1 MNRMSIPAKSRSI
14 RLWILMAAILLLS
27 LFLRFYHLGSRP
39 LYGDEMVGTVEVSN
53 QSLSY
58 ILTTNYGSNLYPLI
72 LHFLLPLGNTEVM
85 SRLPAAIFGLLSV
98 WGIFIVGR
106 RILGQ
111 REAVLAA
118 FLGAVSTPFLYF
130 SQQARAYTGLL
141 FFSLLTLYLFW
152 RALAEEKKSLWLL
165 YALFMIIGAYTH
177 FFLLVTLP
185 IHGLFSLVL
194 AVKKRISKKTL
205 LFFFLAGVLVVSL
218 TVLIYWPT
226 KNAPTDANIAP
237 NFIYL
242 MRKALA
248 SLFHTGRNINAFSL
262 FRETVQR
269 QFDYSTRP
277 LLFFVNF
284 GLLILGWIFC
294 LKRQRR
300 EGLFLLSYLILPFF
314 LFVLSNP
321 PSIYWA
327 AQDNK
332 FIFILPVIYLFMAK
346 GLTGIYEATASGLG
360 KFGPTTI
367 AKALRTAC
375 AGFLM
380 VGMMFV
386 EGVYLRDYSFSFWNL
401 RSLKREPAIDAQLR
415 QQVVGLDM
423 ILSDDYL
430 NKSDVLLVKP
440 VSGVKR
446 AKKIVMIFEAGQ
458 LTCDLLK
465 SPDLGLWVLVRGKV
479 LKEKQTAGLEASLS
493 EVEIKEFSRHSL
505 LHFPA
510 GGKTLQEK
518 LALALNLLMIVQ
530 GRQERKSEYHLL
542 SAKLDLCAGRIPD
555 VLQQIAAAGRFESQ
569 PGPMERVQAGNESS
583 DQWTDK
589 RSFPKRMTAHDF
601 VRGVLSRQLVDLL
614 IDRAEQS
621 AGRGNIKEAL
631 VLLSTARNL
640 DSATCESSTWFHLLL
655 AESYTKEGSKAEALQ
670 EYKKALCLCREES
683 SIDSVI
689 KKMRSDLSLPS
700 GFVLW
705 QGKDIYHL
713 RWWSEQKS
721 SFSGSLESSLPIK
734 KVTEVQ
740 LAPKDRYHCLPQSLI
755 FEAASANGRIE
766 GLTMKTRRGSRLEI
780 SLKIN
785 GHKETGERAINF
797 LD

>member
-1 MNRMSIPAKSRSI
+1 
-14 RLWILMAAILLLS
+14 LWILIAAILLLS
-27 LFLRFYHLGSRP
+27 LFLRLYHLGSRP
-39 LYGDEMVGTVEVSN
+39 LYGDEANNTVEVSN

-58 ILTTNYGSNLYPLI
+58 VLTTNYGSNLYPLI

-152 RALAEEKKSLWLL
+152 RALAEEKKSLWIL
-165 YALFMIIGAYTH
+165 YALFMIIGAYAH

-185 IHGLFSLVL
+185 IHGLFILVM
-194 AVKKRISKKTL
+194 AVEKRISKKTL
-205 LFFFLAGVLVVSL
+205 LLFFLAGALVVSL

-242 MRKALA
+242 MKNALA

-262 FRETVQR
+262 FREIVQR

-321 PSIYWA
+321 PSVYCLG
-327 AQDNK
+327 QDNK
-332 FIFILPVIYLFMAK
+332 FIFILPVIYLFTAK
-346 GLTGIYEATASGLG
+346 GLTGIYEAMASRLG

-375 AGFLM
+375 AGLLM

-386 EGVYLRDYSFSFWNL
+386 GGVYLRDYSFSFWKL
-401 RSLKREPAIDAQLR
+401 RSLRREPAIDTQLR

-430 NKSDVLLVKP
+430 NKSEVLLVRP

-446 AKKIVMIFEAGQ
+446 AKKIVMIFEAGGVTGPV
-458 LTCDLLK
+458 TCDFLK
-465 SPDLGLWVLVRGKV
+465 SPDPGLWVLVRRKV
-479 LKEKQTAGLEASLS
+479 LEEKQTSDLQASLP
-493 EVEIKEFSRHSL
+493 EVEIKEFSRHFL

-510 GGKTLQEK
+510 GKTLQEK
-518 LALALNLLMIVQ
+518 LAVALNLLMVVQ

-555 VLQQIAAAGRFESQ
+555 GLQQIAAAGRFESQ
-569 PGPMERVQAGNESS
+569 PGAMERVQAGNESS

-589 RSFPKRMTAHDF
+589 RSFLKSTTAHDF
-601 VRGVLSRQLVDLL
+601 VCGELSRQLVDLL
-614 IDRAEQS
+614 MERAEQS
-621 AGRGNIKEAL
+621 IGRGNIKEAF

-640 DSATCESSTWFHLLL
+640 DPASCESSTWFHLLL
-655 AESYTKEGSKAEALQ
+655 AESYIKEGSKAEALQ
-670 EYKKALCLCREES
+670 EYKKALCLCRDEPR
-683 SIDSVI
+683 IDSVI

-705 QGKDIYHL
+705 QEKDIYHL

-721 SFSGSLESSLPIK
+721 TFSGSLESSLPIK

-740 LAPKDRYHCLPQSLI
+740 LAPKGRYHCLPRSLV
-755 FEAASANGRIE
+755 FEAASANGRIV
-766 GLTMKTRRGSRLEI
+766 GLTMKTRPGSRLEI

-785 GHKETGERAINF
+785 GRKETGERAIYF
-797 LD
+797 LDYVRPKAKS